1 VGARYVK
8 YRVTPGGS
16 WIFDDEYEVRNND
29 VTGIETEKEIPGN
42 YSLFQ
47 NYPNPFNPTT
57 IIQYNVLSFGKVVL
71 KVYDL
76 LGREVAT
83 LVDKQQN
90 AGQYSVFFNASRLS
104 SGVYFYKIQAGSYTE
119 TKKMMLIK

>member
-1 VGARYVK
+1 MKNAPAILSLKKQLRQDTTKVNLI
-8 YRVTPGGS
+8 S
-16 WIFDDEYEVRNND
+16 DEIL
-29 VTGIETEKEIPGN
+29 T
-42 YSLFQ
+42 